1 MLSDIQELLDR
12 YNAWLK
18 EGSHLRE
25 VDDWVEIT
33 TPYVDRHNDQL
44 QIYARRENGHFLL
57 SDDGYIIRD
66 LETSGCTLATAK
78 RQELLK
84 MTLNG
89 FGVKQ
94 NHDELLVTATPEN
107 FPLRKHN
114 LIQAMLA
121 VNDLFYL
128 AEPIVKSLFYE
139 DVVAWLDESDVR
151 YTPKV
156 KFTGVSGYDH
166 LFDFVIPKSKR
177 APERIMRAINRPRR
191 DIAEAFLHAWTDTQ
205 QVRAKDSL
213 AFAVLND
220 IGRPVPDDVPEAF
233 TAYHIRPV
241 LWTQRDQVREELAA

>member
-18 EGSHLRE
+18 ESTNLRE
-25 VDDWVEIT
+25 IGEWVEIT
-33 TPYVDRHNDQL
+33 TPYLDRHNDQL
-44 QIYARRENGHFLL
+44 QIYAKRDNDHLVL
-57 SDDGYIIRD
+57 SDDGYTIRD
-66 LETSGCTLATAK
+66 LETSGCTLTTPK

-94 NHDELLVTATPEN
+94 NHDELLVTTTPDN

-128 AEPIVKSLFYE
+128 AEPVVKSLFYE

-151 YTPKV
+151 FTPNV

-166 LFDFVIPKSKR
+166 LFDFVIPKSKQF
-177 APERIMRAINRPRR
+177 PERILRAINAPRR
-191 DIAEAFLHAWTDTQ
+191 NNAEAFLHAWTDTQ
-205 QVRAKDSL
+205 KVRPPDSL
-213 AFAVLND
+213 AYAVLND
-220 IGRPVPDDVPEAF
+220 IGRTVPDDVPEAF
-233 TAYHIRPV
+233 RAYGVRPV
-241 LWTQRDQVREELAA
+241 LWSQRNEVRDELAA